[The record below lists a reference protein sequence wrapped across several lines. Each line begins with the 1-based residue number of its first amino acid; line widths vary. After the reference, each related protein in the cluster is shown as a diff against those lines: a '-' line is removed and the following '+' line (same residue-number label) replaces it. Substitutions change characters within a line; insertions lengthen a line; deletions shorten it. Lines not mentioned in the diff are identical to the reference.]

1 MARIAGTNDLT
12 LLKGLS
18 HVKFNQA
25 QAHSRLKEFSLV
37 KQECGKIVQWLTGTN
52 EPEVN
57 WRVAIIYVLQAEAE
71 AKLDDISA
79 SIELLDETITRY
91 GDSHD
96 KRLHR
101 PVALALYRMGER
113 IGSTHFEI
121 VGSIGRFDE
130 FIKRYDVRED
140 VQIRNNLFSAKVKQA
155 VNRGIFGHFDQE
167 IADLESM
174 IDSVNEHETQ
184 FVKSCFYIA
193 LL

>member
-1 MARIAGTNDLT
+1 MARLAGTNDLT

-25 QAHSRLKEFSLV
+25 QIHSRLKEFSLV
-37 KQECGKIVQWLTGTN
+37 KQECGKIVQWFTGTN

-79 SIELLDETITRY
+79 SIELLDKTVTKY
-91 GDSHD
+91 GDSDD
-96 KRLHR
+96 KRLDR
-101 PVALALYRMGER
+101 PVALAFYRTGER
-113 IGSTHFEI
+113 IRSTHFHFI
-121 VGSIGRFDE
+121 GSIGRFDE
-130 FIKRYDVRED
+130 FIKRYDGRED
-140 VQIRNNLFSAKVKQA
+140 VQIRNNLFLAKMKQA

-167 IADLESM
+167 IAHLESV
-174 IDSVNEHETQ
+174 IDSVNEHATQ